1 MSTTV
6 FRIRLIL
13 KILPLLA
20 VFILVRLFYW
30 QIIRGDYLRARA
42 TDQHTQETLLAGQR
56 GDILDING
64 NILAGTKKLF
74 ELAIYKPTTNQDLN
88 DIPDLL
94 IPIILS
100 KEEQS
105 SPAAILET
113 KKYLTDRINLNSNWV
128 SLKHYLSYEQKT
140 QIENLN
146 IKGLEFG
153 DEYIRFYPEASIS
166 AHLLGFVGKNEA
178 GISQGYFGLEGFFD
192 RQLQGREGLIR
203 LQKDVLGNPI
213 LIGKYKKIDANTGR
227 SLVTSIDK
235 NLQYLTENLL
245 QDGLF
250 KYQATAGAVIVME
263 SKTGKIRA
271 MASLPSYSPGDF
283 SKSDQ
288 SLFKN
293 PNVANL
299 FEPGSTFKTLIMAA
313 ALNEGVIEPDT
324 QCDICQGPVSIGKY
338 LIKTWDEKY
347 YPNSTMEDV
356 LVHSDNTGMVFVGNN
371 LGSEKMAEYLE
382 RFGLNKKTG
391 IEAQEEVSSLSPQAS
406 KIKEID
412 LATISFGQGIAVTPI
427 GLITAVNSIANNGY
441 LIKPTLI
448 DHFINE
454 RGDVI
459 PTQTPD
465 KTQVLSEDSVRKITQ
480 MMIKAVAKGEVK
492 WSVPKGIITAGK
504 TGTAQIPIEGHYDE
518 DKTIASFIGFFP
530 ADNPRYTMLVTLK
543 EPQTSPWGSE
553 TAAPL
558 WFKIANQILLLQ
570 T

>member
-20 VFILVRLFYW
+20 VFLIARLFYW

-42 TDQHTQETLLAGQR
+42 TDQHTQETLLIGQR
-56 GDILDING
+56 GDILDVNG
-64 NILAGTKKLF
+64 NILAGTKNLF
-74 ELAIYKPTTNQDLN
+74 ELAIYKPATDQSLS

-94 IPIILS
+94 VPIILS
-100 KEEQS
+100 KQEQS

-128 SLKHYLSYEQKT
+128 SLKHYLSFEQKT
-140 QIENLN
+140 QIEKLK
-146 IKGLEFG
+146 IKGIEFK
-153 DEYIRFYPEASIS
+153 DEYVRFYPEASVS

-178 GISQGYFGLEGFFD
+178 GLPQGYFGLEGFFD
-192 RQLQGREGLIR
+192 RQLQGREGLVR

-227 SLVTSIDK
+227 SLVTTIDK
-235 NLQYLTENLL
+235 NLQYVTENLL
-245 QDGLF
+245 QDGLQR
-250 KYQATAGAVIVME
+250 YQATAGAVIIME

-271 MASLPSYSPGDF
+271 MASLPSYSPDNF
-283 SKSDQ
+283 SKLDQ

-324 QCDICQGPVSIGKY
+324 KCDICQGPVSIGKY

-347 YPNSTMEDV
+347 YPNSTMEEV
-356 LVHSDNTGMVFVGNN
+356 LIHSDNTGMVFIGNK
-371 LGSEKMAEYLE
+371 LGAEKMANYLE
-382 RFGLNKKTG
+382 KFGLNKKTG
-391 IEAQEEVSSLSPQAS
+391 IENQEEASSLSPPPS

-441 LIKPTLI
+441 LVSPTLI
-448 DHFINE
+448 DHFIDEQNK
-454 RGDVI
+454 VV
-459 PTQTPD
+459 PTQPPN
-465 KTQVLSEDSVRKITQ
+465 KTQILTEETVKKMTQ
-480 MMIKAVAKGEVK
+480 IMIKAVAKGEAK
-492 WSVPKGIITAGK
+492 WAVPKGIVTAGK

-558 WFKIANQILLLQ
+558 WFRIANQILLLN
-570 T
+570 